1 MEFFAT
7 TTISASAASLQKRLT
22 IGELPWW
29 CESIEKVLIDEIASG
44 EIYSVW
50 GTFQVNREAIR
61 GGVRFTLP
69 GCANVLQWT
78 VTTELPP
85 DPQKTV
91 IHLTINRIDHD
102 PDFVE
107 TLQQFV
113 EHWKIGLDTNW

>member
-1 MEFFAT
+1 MEFFSST
-7 TTISASAASLQKRLT
+7 IISASAASLQKRLT
-22 IGELPWW
+22 IGELPGW
-29 CESIEKVLIDEIASG
+29 CESIEKVLIDEITSG

-50 GTFQVNREAIR
+50 GTFRVNREAIR

-85 DPQKTV
+85 DPQQTV